1 MKLYSVITT
10 VKEYSGCKNVIFRW
24 FREAMPQ
31 GRRPYADLI
40 KDYEPGSRAFGALEV
55 FVEELFT
62 WDEAQQL
69 KTYLDQHHEDQG
81 DTVLKEA
88 TLPVEND
95 IFPFEV
101 GDSFY
106 MLSEEPEYSLPFKVV
121 GLFNLDGC
129 PLIDGSEAVKEA
141 AAQMLDDVVAKYRER
156 PGFMR

>member
-1 MKLYSVITT
+1 MKLYSVMTT
-10 VKEYSGCKNVIFRW
+10 VEEYSGCKNVIFRW
-24 FREAMPQ
+24 FRGPQ

-40 KDYEPGSRAFGALEV
+40 KDYEPGNPAET

-62 WDEAQQL
+62 WDEALQL
-69 KTYLDQHHEDQG
+69 ETYLDQYQWV
-81 DTVLKEA
+81 DTVIEEA
-88 TLPVEND
+88 TLPVESD
-95 IFPFEV
+95 TLPFDLKV
-101 GDSFY
+101 GDSFC

-156 PGFMR
+156 RR